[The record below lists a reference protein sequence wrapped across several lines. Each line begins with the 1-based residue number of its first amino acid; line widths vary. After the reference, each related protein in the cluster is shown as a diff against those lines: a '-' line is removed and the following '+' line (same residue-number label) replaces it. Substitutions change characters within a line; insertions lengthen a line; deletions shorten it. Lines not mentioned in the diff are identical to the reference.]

1 MAHQHVLDGYT
12 ILDFTHALAG
22 PSGTRI
28 MADMGAEVIKIE
40 IAPNGDMTRALPY
53 MHNGRSGY
61 FVQQN
66 RGKKSLCLNPKTPEG
81 LDIIKGLIKTADVFI
96 ENYSPGAIGRMG
108 LGWDVVHAINP
119 RTVMCSISAFGQTG
133 PLSHLPGYDYIAAG
147 YAGIL
152 DNIGYPDGPP
162 LMTGM
167 AIGDVSTGVNAYAA
181 VVTALLERAR
191 TNVGQYLDITL
202 LDTYFHLHEI
212 NVQMY
217 SGSKGAIKPTRFG
230 HLHSSV
236 APIGVF
242 KGRDKYI
249 FILSTPKDW
258 PAFCKVIER
267 EDLIEA
273 PGYATVQERAENRYA
288 LAEIIQ
294 AWCATQKDDDT
305 IINKF
310 REAHLPVAPILSVPE
325 ALAEPHVIERRVAP
339 PDDDRGLGDW
349 RFPRA
354 PMRFSKYPDLEG
366 LQAPFLGEHNAFI
379 LEKHLGYGADRI
391 KALQDAGVLVAESI
405 PLAAN

>member
-1 MAHQHVLDGYT
+1 
-12 ILDFTHALAG
+12 
-22 PSGTRI
+22 
-28 MADMGAEVIKIE
+28 
-40 IAPNGDMTRALPY
+40 
-53 MHNGRSGY
+53 
-61 FVQQN
+61 
-66 RGKKSLCLNPKTPEG
+66 
-81 LDIIKGLIKTADVFI
+81 VFI
-96 ENYSPGAIGRMG
+96 SSADWM
-108 LGWDVVHAINP
+108 P
-119 RTVMCSISAFGQTG
+119 RNLDRRVELLCPIEDAAARQR
-133 PLSHLPGYDYIAAG
+133 LIA
-147 YAGIL
+147 
-152 DNIGYPDGPP
+152 
-162 LMTGM
+162 
-167 AIGDVSTGVNAYAA
+167 
-181 VVTALLERAR
+181 
-191 TNVGQYLDITL
+191 L